1 MNRQTKI
8 LVIHMKEL
16 IIGLIVAA
24 ALIIITI
31 FAIACF
37 GGKQAGSTNE
47 SGKTSGKSSVGVSET
62 HPGNSSSVPKSNTY
76 TPGIYT
82 SSISVNGTP
91 VEIQVTV
98 DESNINAIELKNL
111 SESITT
117 MYPMIQTSFDE
128 LSEQV
133 IKNGST
139 DNISYEADNKYTS
152 TVLLNGIKQ
161 ALDKCKKW
169 S

>member
-1 MNRQTKI
+1 MNHQTKI

-37 GGKQAGSTNE
+37 GGKPATSTNE
-47 SGKTSGKSSVGVSET
+47 AGKTSGKSTGNVSET
-62 HPGNSSSVPKSNTY
+62 RPDNSSGASKSHTY

-111 SESITT
+111 SESVTT
-117 MYPMIQTSFDE
+117 MYPMMQTSFDE

-139 DNISYEADNKYTS
+139 ANISYEADNKYTS
-152 TVLLNGIKQ
+152 TVLLNGIEQ
-161 ALDKCKKW
+161 ALDKCMQ
-169 S
+169 